1 MPSELISFTIKKNF
15 DVGISTYSSSINSL
29 KNYIDK
35 IYNIDDT
42 VINFKKNIFRLFA
55 LFEIAKE
62 INANVITN
70 YTMLESLFKKCYNFK
85 SNNEYYFNYSDKKYK
100 NYIFNKANY
109 IIKIGKEIKNEHI
122 EKNLLNNNN
131 DVLYLKIENEK
142 IWKNMLIYM
151 MIIKTIQ
158 E

>member
-1 MPSELISFTIKKNF
+1 
-15 DVGISTYSSSINSL
+15 
-29 KNYIDK
+29 
-35 IYNIDDT
+35 
-42 VINFKKNIFRLFA
+42 
-55 LFEIAKE
+55 
-62 INANVITN
+62 
-70 YTMLESLFKKCYNFK
+70 MLESLFKKCYNFK